1 MVARRAEWASEVASA
16 LAGADASRLVFLDE
30 SGANVD
36 MCRRHGRARG
46 GARCVASV
54 PCGTPASTTV
64 VSSVRLSGE
73 TAWATWRGGTTSE
86 RFLGWLGGTLLPTLS
101 PGDVV
106 VMDNMATHHAKGVRQ
121 KIEEAGCKVLYL
133 PPYSPDLN
141 PIEKMW
147 SKVKAALR
155 AAGARSLEGLAEA
168 IEAAI
173 AAVRPSDCEGWFRS
187 CGYSW

>member
-1 MVARRAEWASEVASA
+1 M
-16 LAGADASRLVFLDE
+16 FLDE

-36 MCRRHGRARG
+36 MCRRHGRARS
-46 GARCVASV
+46 GARRVASV
-54 PCGTPASTTV
+54 PCGAPASTAA

-73 TAWATWRGGTTSE
+73 TAWAARRGGTTSE
-86 RFLGWLGGTLLPTLS
+86 RFLGWLGDALLPTLS

-106 VMDNMATHHAKGVRQ
+106 VMDNMATHHAKGVREA
-121 KIEEAGCKVLYL
+121 IEKRGCKAPCL

-141 PIEKMW
+141 PVEKMW

-155 AAGARSLEGLAEA
+155 AAGVRTLEALAEA
-168 IEAAI
+168 IEAAM
-173 AAVRPSDCEGWFRS
+173 ATVRPSDCEGWFRS

>member
-1 MVARRAEWASEVASA
+1 MYYRATPRRARRCSPS
-16 LAGADASRLVFLDE
+16 
-30 SGANVD
+30 
-36 MCRRHGRARG
+36 
-46 GARCVASV
+46 ASV

-86 RFLGWLGGTLLPTLS
+86 RFLDWLGRTLLPTLS

-106 VMDNMATHHAKGVRQ
+106 VMDNMATHHAKGVRDA
-121 KIEEAGCKVLYL
+121 IEGAGCKVLYL

-147 SKVKAALR
+147 SKVKAAM
-155 AAGARSLEGLAEA
+155 ASVG
-168 IEAAI
+168 
-173 AAVRPSDCEGWFRS
+173 PSDCEGWFRS